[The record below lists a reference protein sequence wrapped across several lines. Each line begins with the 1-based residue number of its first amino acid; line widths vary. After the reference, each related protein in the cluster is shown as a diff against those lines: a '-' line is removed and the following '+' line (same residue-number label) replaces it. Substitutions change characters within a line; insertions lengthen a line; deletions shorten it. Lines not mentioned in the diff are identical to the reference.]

1 MDGCF
6 IGDMMS
12 FKDGVVGKQI
22 GSCSRS
28 FHDAEFYIRLAMKG
42 FFCSSYFFFFFPFY
56 LDFFLFVRTVR
67 PVLYFV
73 ISFARGGKGGK
84 VSFGR

>member
-28 FHDAEFYIRLAMKG
+28 FHDAEFYIRLTMRVS
-42 FFCSSYFFFFFPFY
+42 FVRLPFLFSFY

-84 VSFGR
+84 VSFVR